1 MKLEMTQDNSPRK
14 AFCLIQVTSENG
26 ALCIINPLYLHEH
39 GDKWLTHTPHSQES
53 EEENTVSWMSKEA
66 PGKISFQ
73 PALQDAFSESS
84 TDASLKLP
92 EASCIVD
99 PELLISQGQ
108 LLNQGCK
115 DQSNSDDHSRN
126 SEAFRKSLIHVH
138 KEHKRENKEELNET
152 QGSGDKSKSIWM
164 SREQKYALTPHRVSW
179 IEEHHILEATLK
191 KANSETSLNSSDSFL
206 LPPPP
211 ELDSVSISS
220 VEEEEPCSLK
230 SKRKHSHGLG
240 DIVRHSLLAV
250 STVLTGFVSPEKH
263 VGNRIQQL
271 AEDPSTYLGGTVQ
284 KCICNLQ
291 KGTVHYLSSIHMLQ
305 DIRQLLT
312 SLRNYLLESSEIWE
326 ILEHQEIEEFKIA
339 SIIETSLYKCVLK
352 PLRSSIYY
360 QLLNMHNS
368 DGSTEKLLDN
378 QKRMNRRTISEL
390 KPSMGLIGSGTI
402 QSIQQKLSLMHMAYS
417 PDKKI
422 RYLLKVCKLIYE
434 SMEVSSSGKGGYYL
448 TTLFGALYHISSFNT
463 ISRQLSAEAQN
474 SIRQWQRRRT
484 IHLKNTSETNTDS
497 KKKMSEKYTPLL
509 AGDEDGIPAF
519 QRTREESKKAV

>member
-1 MKLEMTQDNSPRK
+1 M
-14 AFCLIQVTSENG
+14 
-26 ALCIINPLYLHEH
+26 
-39 GDKWLTHTPHSQES
+39 PHIME
-53 EEENTVSWMSKEA
+53 
-66 PGKISFQ
+66 
-73 PALQDAFSESS
+73 
-84 TDASLKLP
+84 P
-92 EASCIVD
+92 EQSAD
-99 PELLISQGQ
+99 RA
-108 LLNQGCK
+108 K
-115 DQSNSDDHSRN
+115 D
-126 SEAFRKSLIHVH
+126 
-138 KEHKRENKEELNET
+138 T
-152 QGSGDKSKSIWM
+152 
-164 SREQKYALTPHRVSW
+164 
-179 IEEHHILEATLK
+179 
-191 KANSETSLNSSDSFL
+191 
-206 LPPPP
+206 
-211 ELDSVSISS
+211 
-220 VEEEEPCSLK
+220 
-230 SKRKHSHGLG
+230 
-240 DIVRHSLLAV
+240 
-250 STVLTGFVSPEKH
+250 
-263 VGNRIQQL
+263 
-271 AEDPSTYLGGTVQ
+271 
-284 KCICNLQ
+284 
-291 KGTVHYLSSIHMLQ
+291 
-305 DIRQLLT
+305 
-312 SLRNYLLESSEIWE
+312 
-326 ILEHQEIEEFKIA
+326 A

-434 SMEVSSSGKGGYYL
+434 SMEVSSSGKEAFGADDFLPVLIHVLLECDLASLQLDVEYMMELVDPSQLQGEGGYYL